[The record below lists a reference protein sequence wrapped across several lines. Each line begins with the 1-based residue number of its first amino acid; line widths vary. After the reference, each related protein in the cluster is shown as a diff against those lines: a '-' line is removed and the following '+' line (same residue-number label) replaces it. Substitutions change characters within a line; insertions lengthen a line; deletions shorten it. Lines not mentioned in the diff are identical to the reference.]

1 MPGTMKQTI
10 VVASLALQIACANKT
25 AQPNVTSPARE
36 VPASDHT
43 IVADVDPSFDGQ
55 SIYVTNSSTVPVTV
69 TSIRLTDCVNVS
81 NPCTLIPVKVRV
93 GPGSRV
99 RVFVVRP
106 ADPASAYTYRYYW
119 TWAAAQ

>member
-1 MPGTMKQTI
+1 MKQTI
-10 VVASLALQIACANKT
+10 VMASLALQISCASKT
-25 AQPNVTSPARE
+25 APPNVTTPARE
-36 VPASDHT
+36 VPASDQT
-43 IVADVDPSFDGQ
+43 IVADMDPTFDGQ

-81 NPCTLIPVKVRV
+81 NPCTLTPVKVRV

-106 ADPASAYTYRYYW
+106 ADPGRAYSYRYYW
-119 TWAAAQ
+119 TWGAAQ